1 MMETILEKLVSDY
14 NFLINAKNSRSACIK
29 YTFQYN
35 KVTVNL
41 YFDMFDSQLPSLNL
55 VLIYL
60 HNYYYSSL
68 NVSKLII
75 PNQFLNQIPREILTQ
90 IIDFNE
96 TLLSFFE
103 KVNNELL
110 CQTPIR
116 ASYAKDYQF
125 KDAVCKSNKENLPF
139 LYCLRHKRMQ
149 DETLLLL
156 QDTLAIPFIVLKAI
170 QNHNMTI
177 VRTDNIEYRKELT
190 VILRE
195 NNISTE

>member
-1 MMETILEKLVSDY
+1 METILEKLISDY
-14 NFLINAKNSRSACIK
+14 NSHINAKNSRSACIK

-68 NVSKLII
+68 NVSKIII
-75 PNQFLNQIPREILTQ
+75 PNQFLNQIPHEILAQ
-90 IIDFNE
+90 IMDFNE
-96 TLLSFFE
+96 TLVSFFE
-103 KVNNELL
+103 KVNNEILS
-110 CQTPIR
+110 QTPIR

-139 LYCLRHKRMQ
+139 LYSLRHKRMQ

-156 QDTLAIPFIVLKAI
+156 QDTLAIPFRVLKAI

-177 VRTDNIEYRKELT
+177 VRTDNIKYRKELI

>member
-1 MMETILEKLVSDY
+1 METILEKLISDY
-14 NFLINAKNSRSACIK
+14 NSLINAKNSRSACIK

-35 KVTVNL
+35 KVAVNL

-60 HNYYYSSL
+60 HNYYSSL
-68 NVSKLII
+68 NVSKIII
-75 PNQFLNQIPREILTQ
+75 PNQFLNQIPREILAQ
-90 IIDFNE
+90 IMDFNE
-96 TLLSFFE
+96 TLVSFFE
-103 KVNNELL
+103 KVNNEILS
-110 CQTPIR
+110 QTPIR

-125 KDAVCKSNKENLPF
+125 KDAVCRSNNVNLPF

-156 QDTLAIPFIVLKAI
+156 QDTLAIPFKVLKAI

-195 NNISTE
+195 NIISTE